1 MALSVPDKAVFQDAQ
16 VHRLLFVFLSRNDD
30 IFHHMK
36 HDVYSQA
43 PKAYFSS
50 RGS

>member
-1 MALSVPDKAVFQDAQ
+1 MALSVPDKAVFQDVQA
-16 VHRLLFVFLSRNDD
+16 HRPLLVFLSRSDD

-36 HDVYSQA
+36 HDVYLQA